1 MAGRAAAKP
10 PRGDAR
16 EEPDTRPALVLTVY
30 RRTYCHLCE
39 EMLAG
44 LEPLRREFG
53 FELLVLDVD
62 ADEALEQR
70 YGERVPV
77 LAHGDREL
85 AQYRLDP
92 AIVRAYLAAIR

>member
-1 MAGRAAAKP
+1 MAAPRAGDPRPGRD
-10 PRGDAR
+10 RG
-16 EEPDTRPALVLTVY
+16 PALVLTVY
-30 RRTYCHLCE
+30 ARAYCHLCD

-44 LEPLRREFG
+44 LEPLRHELG
-53 FELLVLDVD
+53 FELAVLDVD

-70 YGERVPV
+70 FGELVPV

-85 AQYRLDP
+85 ARYRLDP